1 MNSLSDTGPQAR
13 PSGRR
18 PWLIGTA
25 LVLALAV
32 LAVLITVDGS
42 NLGLLIGALLVMTLL
57 LLAMAALGWHV
68 GVRLT
73 RQRYGELL
81 RESRMQLQAAQQ
93 LQRDWQWAS
102 DADHHLVRWRSPQGT
117 PASSWVGHAATE
129 TLFERFDCPGE
140 CELRSALSAQRNLD
154 GLPARDRS
162 GHQWLLRGVAC
173 FDGQGRFGGYV
184 GTAEPLRASDAG
196 EQAEQAAFGYTISHD
211 LRAPLRVVEGFA
223 RILKEDY
230 GPQLDPRG
238 LDHLERV
245 LGAAGRMQGMIDALL
260 SLTQLS
266 SRPLAH
272 ASVDLSRMASSILDD
287 LARGSPDR
295 PVEFAI
301 EPGLTAEG
309 DPALLRMA
317 LENLLGNAWK
327 YSSAKPC
334 TSIRFEAKHEAG
346 RRVYVV
352 ADQGAGFDMRFA
364 DKLFNAFQR
373 LHSASDFPGHGI
385 GLASVRRIVRR
396 HGGEVWAEGAVGEGA
411 SFYFTLA

>member
-1 MNSLSDTGPQAR
+1 MNSLSDTGPEMR
-13 PSGRR
+13 PSAKR
-18 PWLIGTA
+18 PLWIGA
-25 LVLALAV
+25 GLLLVLASLAV
-32 LAVLITVDGS
+32 LVVEEGS
-42 NLGLLIGALLVMTLL
+42 ALGLLIGALLVLTLL
-57 LLAMAALGWHV
+57 LLTMAALGWHV
-68 GVRLT
+68 GVRQT
-73 RQRYGELL
+73 RHRYGELL
-81 RESRMQLQAAQQ
+81 REARMQLQAASQ

-102 DADHHLVRWRSPQGT
+102 DADHHLARWRGPHAG
-117 PASSWVGHAATE
+117 PASSWVGHAVTE
-129 TLFERFDCPGE
+129 TLFERFDCPGD
-140 CELRSALSAQRNLD
+140 CELRAALSAQRNLE
-154 GLPARDRS
+154 GLPVRDRS

-173 FDGQGRFGGYV
+173 FDGQGRFSGYV
-184 GTAEPLRASDAG
+184 GTAEPLRATDAG

-211 LRAPLRVVEGFA
+211 LRAPLRVVEGFG

-238 LDHLERV
+238 QDHLDRV
-245 LGAAGRMQGMIDALL
+245 LGAAGRMQCMIDALL

-272 ASVDLSRMASSILDD
+272 ASVDLSRMATSILEDFS
-287 LARGSPDR
+287 RGAPDR
-295 PVEFAI
+295 AVEFRI
-301 EPGLTAEG
+301 EPGLSVEG
-309 DPALLRMA
+309 DPTLLRMA

-334 TSIRFEAKHEAG
+334 TCIRFETTQEAG
-346 RRVYVV
+346 RRIYVV

-373 LHSASDFPGHGI
+373 LHSAGDFPGHGI

-396 HGGEVWAEGAVGEGA
+396 HGGEVWAQGAVGEGA

>member
-1 MNSLSDTGPQAR
+1 ML
-13 PSGRR
+13 
-18 PWLIGTA
+18 LLA
-25 LVLALAV
+25 LVALAV
-32 LAVLITVDGS
+32 LLSMDVSG
-42 NLGLLIGALLVMTLL
+42 LGLLIGALLATTLL
-57 LLAMAALGWHV
+57 LLAMLAVGWHV

-73 RQRYGELL
+73 RHRYGELL
-81 RESRMQLQAAQQ
+81 REARMQLQAASQ

-102 DADHHLVRWRSPQGT
+102 DADHHLVRWRAPQGG
-117 PASSWVGHAATE
+117 PASSWVGHAVTE

-140 CELRSALSAQRNLD
+140 SELRAALSAQRNLD
-154 GLPARDRS
+154 GLPARDRC
-162 GHQWLLRGVAC
+162 GQQWLLRGVAC

-184 GTAEPLRASDAG
+184 GTAEPLRAADAG
-196 EQAEQAAFGYTISHD
+196 EQAEQAAFGYTMSHD

-272 ASVDLSRMASSILDD
+272 ASVDLSRLATSILEDFSRS
-287 LARGSPDR
+287 APDR
-295 PVEFAI
+295 AVEFCI
-301 EPGLTAEG
+301 EPGLSVEG
-309 DPALLRMA
+309 DPTLLRMA

-327 YSSAKPC
+327 YSGGKEC
-334 TSIRFEAKHEAG
+334 TCIRFESKQEAG
-346 RRVYVV
+346 RRIFVV
-352 ADQGAGFDMRFA
+352 TDQGAGFDMRFA

-373 LHSASDFPGHGI
+373 LHSAGDFPGHGI

-411 SFYFTLA
+411 RFYFTLA